1 MCRLDPS
8 QVLKLFQ
15 AMEFKHQDRYRKSYN
30 AGPMRF
36 LPVAYKEE
44 SKEESKTEGCEVI
57 IEAMQWGLYRPG
69 STDLVINGR
78 FEELVDKPMFRGLLE
93 KKRCVVIIPLTQCL
107 ANCQRVLRMG
117 RDQPVKT

>member
-57 IEAMQWGLYRPG
+57 VEAM
-69 STDLVINGR
+69 
-78 FEELVDKPMFRGLLE
+78 
-93 KKRCVVIIPLTQCL
+93 
-107 ANCQRVLRMG
+107 
-117 RDQPVKT
+117 